1 MKLTSGVKRKIRQE
15 QALARRKQNIEQYTD
30 FISNFG
36 KQTTKFCTFLNEHLT
51 IKQAKH
57 KLNLAEREVA
67 ILKQKLGAW

>member
-30 FISNFG
+30 FISDFG
-36 KQTTKFCTFLNEHLT
+36 KQTTKFCGFLNEHLT

-57 KLNLAEREVA
+57 KLSIAKREVD
-67 ILKQKLGAW
+67 ILEQKLALI

>member
-15 QALARRKQNIEQYTD
+15 QALARRKQNIEQYTE

-36 KQTTKFCTFLNEHLT
+36 NKTTKFCGFLNEHLT

-57 KLNLAEREVA
+57 KLNLAEREVV
-67 ILKQKLGAW
+67 ILEQKLAVW